1 MFRVINPAKLQH
13 LDCVYI
19 VLKLLGS
26 SQIFHG
32 NVLRCLILTLKL
44 KKDPVSHGKY
54 SNENSTLWNGILKCY
69 GPFRLGRIIIHDM

>member
-1 MFRVINPAKLQH
+1 MFRIINPAKLQH

-19 VLKLLGS
+19 VLKLLRS

-32 NVLRCLILTLKL
+32 NVLRCLISTFKL

-54 SNENSTLWNGILKCY
+54 SNDKSALWNGISKRY
-69 GPFRLGRIIIHDM
+69 RPVGVGRIIINDI